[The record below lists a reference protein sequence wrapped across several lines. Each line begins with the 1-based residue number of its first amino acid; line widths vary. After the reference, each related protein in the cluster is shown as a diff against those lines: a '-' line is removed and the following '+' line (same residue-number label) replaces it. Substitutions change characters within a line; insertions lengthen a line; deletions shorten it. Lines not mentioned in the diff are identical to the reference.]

1 VTWTTTG
8 ILLLFVPLLLAAAT
22 IAGLTVWIIRNYLDK
37 VSRIFAEKPIFVI
50 PRGPVVEDAENIS
63 LPTPDGL
70 KLRAAYLKTK
80 APARKGVIMF
90 GLEFGANRWSCVP
103 YCSHLQEAGYDIF
116 AFEPRNQGESDKQE
130 GYEPLQWVTDRDVG
144 DCRTA
149 LNYLKS
155 RPDADPRGIGFYG
168 ISKGGSAGIA
178 VAGTDPYVRCV
189 LTDGAFAAY
198 EVMVPYMR
206 YWFSIYD
213 KNYVFHGL
221 LPPRYY
227 GIFAHIGKWQAG
239 QQRGVR
245 FVNLEPLISKIAPR
259 PIFMI
264 HGEKDSYIRP
274 SMALAFYDYAREPK
288 DFWLVPKARHNQA
301 IELAGEE
308 YTNRVREFFDE
319 HLAK

>member
-1 VTWTTTG
+1 MTWTTAG
-8 ILLLFVPLLLAAAT
+8 ILLLFLPLFLAASAVAAAA
-22 IAGLTVWIIRNYLDK
+22 IWITTCYLDK
-37 VSRIFAEKPIFVI
+37 VARIFSEKPIFVI
-50 PRGPVVEDAENIS
+50 PRGPVVEDAEDVILS
-63 LPTPDGL
+63 TSDGL
-70 KLRAAYLKTK
+70 KLRAAYLKTT

-103 YCSHLQEAGYDIF
+103 YCDHLRQAGYDIF
-116 AFEPRNQGESDKQE
+116 AYEARNQGDSDKQP
-130 GYEPLQWVTDRDVG
+130 GYEPLQWVTNLDII
-144 DCRTA
+144 DCQA
-149 LNYLKS
+149 AVNYLKT

-178 VAGTDPYVRCV
+178 VAGSDPFIRCV

-198 EVMVPYMR
+198 EVMVPYML
-206 YWFSIYD
+206 YWFSIYN
-213 KNYVFHGL
+213 KNYLFHGL
-221 LPPRYY
+221 LPSHFY
-227 GIFAHIGKWQAG
+227 GMFAHIGKWQAG
-239 QQRGVR
+239 KAGGVR
-245 FVNLEPLISKIAPR
+245 FINIESSIRRISPR

-274 SMALAFYDYAREPK
+274 SMAIAFYNYAREPK

-301 IELAGEE
+301 LELAGEE